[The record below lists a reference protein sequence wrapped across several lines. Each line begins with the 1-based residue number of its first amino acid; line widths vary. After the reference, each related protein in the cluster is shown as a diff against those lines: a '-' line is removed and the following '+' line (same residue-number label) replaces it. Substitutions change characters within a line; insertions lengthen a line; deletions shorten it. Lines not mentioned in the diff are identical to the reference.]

1 MTPRDFAAY
10 LYSAYDRHRRTDL
23 SPSNCRHNIIVPEI
37 ERLARLSDGLLKAEE
52 AGRSLEGRSILHV
65 SFGHG
70 ATPVLLWSQ
79 MHGDEPTATLAVIDM
94 FEYLVASAA
103 DEWVRELLRAVTVH
117 IIPLLNPDGAE
128 RFRRFTGAEIDMNR
142 DARALITPEAKI
154 LREAQRTYRPEFG
167 FNLHDQGLSS
177 VGMTSKVAAL
187 SLLAP
192 ALDEARTAPLGRV
205 KAMRVGALIV
215 DALSP
220 FIDGSMATYDDSY
233 EPRAFGDGMQS
244 WGTSTLLIE
253 SGHWPND
260 PEKQFIRK
268 LNFVGLMTS
277 LASIG
282 NGSYQHVDLDAYRS
296 LVPNGKRAYDII
308 VRGVTLRH
316 PGDWTEQVDLGLL
329 TAPQNGQTSDFG
341 GPESLYA
348 IKEIGDLRDFG
359 ALSEINAKTRTIRS
373 QDVAVEKTIRMGELR
388 ALLQL

>member
-1 MTPRDFAAY
+1 
-10 LYSAYDRHRRTDL
+10 
-23 SPSNCRHNIIVPEI
+23 
-37 ERLARLSDGLLKAEE
+37 
-52 AGRSLEGRSILHV
+52 
-65 SFGHG
+65 
-70 ATPVLLWSQ
+70 
-79 MHGDEPTATLAVIDM
+79 MHGDEPTATLAIVDM
-94 FEYLVASAA
+94 FEHLVASAA

-117 IIPLLNPDGAE
+117 IVPLLNPDGAE
-128 RFRRFTGAEIDMNR
+128 RFRRFTGTEIDMNR
-142 DARALITPEAKI
+142 DARALVTPEAKI
-154 LREAQRTYRPEFG
+154 LREAQRKFQPEFG

-177 VGMTSKVAAL
+177 VGMTSRVAAL

-192 ALDEARTAPLGRV
+192 ALDEGRTAPLGRV

-220 FIDGSMATYDDSY
+220 FIDGCIATYDDSY

-268 LNFVGLMTS
+268 LNFIALLAS

-282 NGSYQHVDLDAYRS
+282 NGSYQHVDLDAYRL

-308 VRGVTLRH
+308 VRGVKLRH
-316 PGDWTEQVDLGLL
+316 PGNWTEKVDVGLL

-341 GPESLYA
+341 GPQSVYA
-348 IKEIGDLRDFG
+348 IKEIGDLKDFG
-359 ALSEINAKTRTIRS
+359 ALSVIDAQARTIRS
-373 QDVAVEKTIRMGELR
+373 QDVAIEKTMRMGELR
-388 ALLQL
+388 GLLQL